1 MDKNNMLEEKMS
13 ELSDIIKQMENP
25 DVTLSDSFE
34 LYKKGVLCINECTGM
49 IDNIEKEL
57 IILEEG
63 RD

>member
-1 MDKNNMLEEKMS
+1 MEENNTLEEKMS
-13 ELSDIIKQMENP
+13 ELSDILKQMESP

-34 LYKKGVLCINECTGM
+34 LYKKGVLRIKECTDM